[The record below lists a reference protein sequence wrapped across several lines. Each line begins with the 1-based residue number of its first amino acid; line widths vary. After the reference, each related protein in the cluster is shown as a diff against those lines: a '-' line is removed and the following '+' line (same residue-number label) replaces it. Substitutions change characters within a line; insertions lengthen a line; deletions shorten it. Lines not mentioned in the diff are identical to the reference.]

1 MSLLALPVTPRE
13 GGVRF
18 AVRVKP
24 RATRTEILGVR
35 EDALEM
41 AVAAPPVDGAAND
54 ELVRAVAKVLS
65 VSRRDV
71 SVVAGQSGRSKVI
84 EVRGLDAAVVLGRLS
99 GEKV

>member
-1 MSLLALPVTPRE
+1 VTPRE

-35 EDALEM
+35 EDALEI
-41 AVAAPPVDGAAND
+41 AVGAPPVDGAANE
-54 ELVRAVAKVLS
+54 ELVRAVAKLLS

-71 SVVAGQSGRSKVI
+71 LVVAGQTGRQKVL
-84 EVRGLDAAVVLGRLS
+84 EVRGLDAAAVLARLS
-99 GEKV
+99 GGKA